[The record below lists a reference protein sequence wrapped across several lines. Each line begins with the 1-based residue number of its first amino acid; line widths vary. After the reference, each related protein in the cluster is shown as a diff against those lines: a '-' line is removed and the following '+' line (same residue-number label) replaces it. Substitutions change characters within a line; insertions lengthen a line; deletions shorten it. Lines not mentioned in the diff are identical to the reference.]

1 MTYSW
6 MAGAPQKA
14 MAWALVAGLTTVAGG
29 VTHADQASSPPT
41 ASTPAPSQPQNTQ
54 PAPRRYTFSWPIT
67 DDPALAPRGANSRG
81 PEVEYD
87 TTPSAQWKA
96 LQEPGLSQFERDRRA
111 ILAMAGG
118 YRVTFDFLEILDF
131 RPNPVRDR
139 PYQSA
144 GVEYVYVDE
153 DRGNFISLQHL
164 LVMRFVDKEGKVTE
178 PMVTKH
184 WRQDWSYEDATL
196 VEYQGKDTWQR
207 RSLKKG
213 DVKGKWTQ
221 SVYQVDD
228 SPRYESFGRWDHS
241 PSMSTWISED
251 TWRPLPRREWSVR
264 KDYDVLVGTNRHTI
278 LPAGWVQ
285 EENNLKTVL
294 DGAGAVRASQPY
306 LGREYGVARY
316 QRIRNY
322 DFSTGDKYFQR
333 TRAFWKEVRAE
344 WDKQA
349 TAGPR
354 FTMNAASDQAGSF
367 MPLFEYADGLVKEK
381 PVNAAEQSALIKKTV
396 DAMVK

>member
-1 MTYSW
+1 
-6 MAGAPQKA
+6 
-14 MAWALVAGLTTVAGG
+14 
-29 VTHADQASSPPT
+29 
-41 ASTPAPSQPQNTQ
+41 
-54 PAPRRYTFSWPIT
+54 
-67 DDPALAPRGANSRG
+67 
-81 PEVEYD
+81 
-87 TTPSAQWKA
+87 
-96 LQEPGLSQFERDRRA
+96 
-111 ILAMAGG
+111 
-118 YRVTFDFLEILDF
+118 
-131 RPNPVRDR
+131 
-139 PYQSA
+139 
-144 GVEYVYVDE
+144 VDE

-164 LVMRFVDKEGKVTE
+164 LVMRFVDKEGKVSE

-184 WRQDWSYEDATL
+184 WRQDWSYEDPTL
-196 VEYQGKDTWQR
+196 VEYQGKHTWQR
-207 RSLKKG
+207 RTLAKR

-221 SVYQVDD
+221 AVYQVDD
-228 SPRYESFGRWDHS
+228 SPRYESFGRWQHS
-241 PSMSTWISED
+241 PSASTWISED

-278 LPAGWVQ
+278 LSTGWVQ

-294 DGAGAVRASQPY
+294 EEAGAVRASLPY

-322 DFSTGDKYFQR
+322 DFSAGDKYFQR

-349 TAGPR
+349 AGAPR

-367 MPLFEYADGLVKEK
+367 MPLFEHADKLVNEK
-381 PVNAAEQSALIKKTV
+381 PVDPAGQSALIKKTV